1 MNVYALENKI
11 LYKVNKENIT
21 SIDLLNEVEYLTLI
35 NKNLK
40 NLQQEFEQTVAQLG
54 QIESQIVAINQQKDS
69 LVEKLKGVYKE
80 ENDLAAKLK
89 DTYGDG
95 NIDLASGIFT
105 PSK

>member
-1 MNVYALENKI
+1 MSQEQKLSEAEIGL
-11 LYKVNKENIT
+11 
-21 SIDLLNEVEYLTLI
+21 
-35 NKNLK
+35 LK
-40 NLQQEFEQTVAQLG
+40 NLQNDYEQTVAQLG

>member
-1 MNVYALENKI
+1 MSQEK
-11 LYKVNKENIT
+11 K
-21 SIDLLNEVEYLTLI
+21 LTEAEIGL
-35 NKNLK
+35 LK
-40 NLQQEFEQTVAQLG
+40 NLQNDYEQTVAQLG

>member
-1 MNVYALENKI
+1 MSQEK
-11 LYKVNKENIT
+11 K
-21 SIDLLNEVEYLTLI
+21 LTEAEIGL
-35 NKNLK
+35 LK

-80 ENDLAAKLK
+80 ENDLTAKLK

>member
-1 MNVYALENKI
+1 MLG
-11 LYKVNKENIT
+11 
-21 SIDLLNEVEYLTLI
+21 
-35 NKNLK
+35 K

-95 NIDLASGIFT
+95 NIDLTSGIFT